1 MVKKGLLNN
10 NRHWYRLMTSL
21 VIMALVITGQASL
34 LTTNALAQPSQ
45 AGAGA
50 PSSKVSVNAP
60 AQAPS
65 LMMLSVRNIETL
77 AGISEYKY
85 LINVD
90 NTGDPLQDRNAGCSP
105 ADPGY
110 PDSCDWPSIRA
121 VPGAAPIFT
130 QGDQSDF
137 GGGLSLP
144 PGKYLVT
151 VLADGFKLGGKHFV
165 VSGDGSPLNV
175 LVELNPHPLPDATM
189 RIKVF
194 NDNASVN
201 GQVDFNEP
209 GLEGFRAIV
218 NDIAGQITTDIYGN
232 SLCTM
237 YDLLG
242 NPIGVDEYGCLISDA
257 NGDMVIPHLGTQR
270 FDVNVTPPVGS
281 GWIQTTTL
289 EGSHSWDTWL
299 AEGGTGLD
307 NEFVIAGEPFPWTVF
322 GFVQPTNT
330 LAGGTGGIKGTIVNA
345 AVYVP
350 RVGGV
355 PYYGAEWSGLNGN
368 LVTGPTQNAWVALS
382 DLQNGDQVVYA
393 APADPTTGYFEING
407 VPDGDYFFTYWDF
420 NQEYILNWT
429 QVTVANGQ
437 MVDLGTPFLTG
448 WFTWVEGYVFNDL
461 NSNGKR
467 DPGEPGVSDYLVVLK
482 DRDNTEIDRMT
493 IAVTTDHNGYYR
505 FDRAYPL
512 GSWMILE
519 AYSDRHYT
527 TGFTYQVENQP
538 EETTILGAGVDV
550 GVLPNLGQTG
560 RLDWGVRAYA
570 PGTNGGIAGT
580 VFYDTT
586 RNELDPR
593 FQAVEGW
600 APGIPNLRVNV
611 YKPVACG
618 TTAAPCDAT
627 GMYELAPD
635 GSIAK
640 DMTAGGVACGTTPGA
655 DCDPSGTWELDG
667 GGNFK
672 VGPVLNTA
680 LTEQWEQPI
689 GCTPRDADGNPW
701 INTDF
706 LPVDYLN
713 ERCLEAPQIG
723 LQFQNDFAS
732 LDGNY
737 GFGST
742 FSGFGSAVDPVE
754 TAMAAGDYLV
764 ETVIPEDAL
773 GRPMY
778 KVVREED
785 INVFGGDEFAP
796 QIPPPACAGPLH
808 TVDVAGILPDGPNAT
823 VNPAFVDA
831 GGSPY
836 EGMDKPLCNVKLV
849 TVSSGRSIAP
859 GFTLFTDVPI
869 PGKWKGYI
877 ISDLALSTVPQ
888 DLMYGEKAGV
898 PHSPIGIYDFANHLV
913 TTITSDPNGVY
924 EVLLPSTYSINC
936 ASPSGVCP
944 AMYYMLGNDP
954 GQPGALNPNY
964 DPQFRTI
971 GATFEIWPGVMLPSD
986 LAPTQAVNGI
996 LAPGS
1001 NQTFPPAC
1009 YVNDPANPPIVPELY
1024 AISKP
1029 YNDGGA
1035 AESFTIQGQGFG
1047 SSGAVLLDET
1057 MAMAIA
1063 SWSATSITFSV
1074 PGGTPAGPHQL
1085 SIVNGDNGN
1094 TTVNGLTFH
1103 VFGAGYSPTV
1113 RTVGPGRDFD
1123 PASYPAFPG
1132 PIQAA
1137 LDAAAA
1143 SPGDNLVV
1151 VYPGTPV
1158 QWNPYGTYFE
1168 NLLLYASVKLQGVG
1182 PGGGNVLGSRI
1193 DGRGV
1198 AGDDPYAED
1207 WRVFAESLTWD
1218 GNQAV
1223 YEGPVIYVAAEDGEF
1238 GSAFAPAIDGFTITG
1253 GDQQGFP
1260 NQIVPAD
1267 PTVHQ
1272 ISSVQGGGIFVNA
1285 YANFLEITNNVLE
1298 SNGGAYG
1305 GSIRI
1310 GTPHLP
1316 GASNDNQNDNLF
1328 IAHNRVIASGGV
1340 NLAGAIGIF
1349 SGAENYEVAFNDVCG
1364 NFSAEYGGG
1373 ISHYGLSPNGSIHDN
1388 RVYFNRSYD
1397 EGGGIFIAGEL
1408 PTDPNLLSAGAGPV
1422 DVYNNLIQANLAN
1435 DDGGGL
1441 RFLMAG
1447 NFEYNVYNN
1456 VIVNNVST
1464 HEGGGVSLN
1473 DAPNVRFFNNTVMK
1487 NITTSTA
1494 ITSNGAPVPAGLSTS
1509 LNSQQLQATLPGGSP
1524 LFSDPLMFNNIFWD
1538 NRAGSWSPGVGILGI
1553 GIDPGPIN
1561 YWDMGVTGGFGSLSP
1576 TDTLM
1581 QTTLGTTPDGSNIVG
1596 VDPDVVST
1604 FDVSVAALPWRG
1616 NPNFVDTLM
1625 VVTEV
1630 PVNLMGDYHINQTS
1644 PAFNTGA
1651 SSKSGVN
1658 APSFDVDND
1667 PRPQMGAWIDMGAD
1681 EIAGQLPADIAVAM
1695 TDDKTI
1701 VYPGET
1707 VTYDITVTNP
1717 GPVDVLGATVAD
1729 AFSSNFA
1736 SVNWTCSASAGSSC
1750 SAANGTGDINLT
1762 IDILMGGSITIQA
1775 VGQFSSAPV
1784 GLSYTNT
1791 VTAAV
1796 SSGYVDANPG
1806 DNSATDTN
1814 DIGQVTDLS
1823 ITKDDGLTTVYPG
1836 DTYNYTITVANSG
1849 PADVF
1854 GATVTDVF
1862 PADLTS
1868 VTWTCAATNGTCG
1881 SASGSGNIGA
1891 TVDLLVGGTATFDVT
1906 VTLSASATSGS
1917 TIANTAEVSAPAL
1930 GYMDPNLANNSA
1942 TDTDTIGYLADLS
1955 VVVTDTVTHA
1965 SIIYPGDTVHYQIV
1979 ITNNG
1984 PSDVTGAMVEDTFD
1998 PIFASVD
2005 WTCSAS
2011 AGSGCSAASGAG
2023 NINITVDLLSGG
2035 TATIVANA
2043 HLPSE
2048 PQHGT
2053 SYDNTVSV
2061 SMPDGY
2067 KDTNPAD
2074 NIITDTNAIGEA
2086 ADLSVAMS
2094 DGITSA
2100 FPGDPVSYTITV
2112 TNNGPDDAPGATF
2125 SDTFSADLTGVTW
2138 TCSASAGSACGAASG
2153 SGDINTTLDLLAGG
2167 SATFQVSAQLS
2178 SNPAGS
2184 SFANTATADAPAGV
2198 FDPNLLNNSASDT
2211 NAIGSISDLAVTLSD
2226 AKTFTYPGETV
2237 SYTIVVT
2244 NGGPDDVFAA
2254 SVIDAFSANFTSVD
2268 WTCSASAGS
2277 VCGAASGSGDINTT
2291 VDLLA
2296 GGSATFQVSAQF
2308 STSPAAG
2315 PNYSNTVDV
2324 AVPTGYL
2331 DPDLLNNTASDT
2343 NAIER
2348 RFPRTPFRDRFNR
2361 DNTTSGL
2368 RSNNWIG
2375 DTGSFHLANHR
2386 AENLSAGEIFWQTG
2400 FGSDQEAY
2408 FTFNRVSQSAVEQGL
2423 YLKYN
2428 DPNPNNPDPT
2438 RTAASWVSVTYRRSN
2453 GRLLI
2458 RSKLAGTNITQT
2470 LANLPATFVN
2480 GNRLGARVLSNGLVL
2495 VYKRNGDGW
2504 TLIGIGQSP
2513 NTGGGRIGITV
2524 TSDTMFARNRA
2535 RFDDFG
2541 GGNLP

>member
-1 MVKKGLLNN
+1 MVKKGLQINS
-10 NRHWYRLMTSL
+10 RHWFRLMTGL
-21 VIMALVITGQASL
+21 VILALMVTGQASL
-34 LTTNALAQPSQ
+34 LTTTALAQPSQ
-45 AGAGA
+45 SGANV
-50 PSSKVSVNAP
+50 PSSKVPAAP
-60 AQAPS
+60 ANAPS
-65 LMMLSVRNIETL
+65 LMTLSVSDIESL
-77 AGISEYKY
+77 APIGEYKY

-90 NTGDPLQDRNAGCSP
+90 NTGNPLQDRTAGCSP
-105 ADPGY
+105 ANPGY

-121 VPGAAPIFT
+121 VPGGAPIFT

-137 GGGLSLP
+137 GAGLTLP
-144 PGKYLVT
+144 EGKYLVS
-151 VLADGFKLGGKHFV
+151 VLANGYKLGGKHFV
-165 VSGDGSPLNV
+165 VSGDGAPVNV
-175 LVELNPHPLPDATM
+175 LVELNPHPLPDSTM

-194 NDNASVN
+194 EDNASVN
-201 GQVDFNEP
+201 GQVDFGEV
-209 GLEGFRAIV
+209 GLEGFRATV
-218 NDIAGQITTDIYGN
+218 NDIAGQVTTDIYGN
-232 SLCTM
+232 ALCTM
-237 YDLLG
+237 YDMLG

-257 NGDMVIPHLGTQR
+257 NGDMVIPHLGTHR

-281 GWIQTTTL
+281 TWIETTTL

-322 GFVQPTNT
+322 GFISPRNT
-330 LAGGTGGIKGTIVNA
+330 LAGGTGGVKGTIVNA

-368 LVTGPTQNAWVALS
+368 LVTGPTQDAWVALS
-382 DLQNGDQVVYA
+382 DLQNGDQAVYV
-393 APADPTTGYFEING
+393 APADPVTGYFEING

-420 NQEYILNWT
+420 AQEYILNWT

-437 MVDLGTPFLTG
+437 MVDVGTPFLTG

-467 DPGEPGVSDYLVVLK
+467 DPGEAGVSDYLVVLK
-482 DRDNTEIDRMT
+482 DRENTEIDRMT
-493 IAVTTDHNGYYR
+493 IAVTTDHDGYYR

-560 RLDWGVRAYA
+560 RLDWGVRAYD

-618 TTAAPCDAT
+618 TTIGADCDPS
-627 GMYELAPD
+627 GFYELAAD

-655 DCDPSGTWELDG
+655 DCDPSGMWELDG
-667 GGNFK
+667 SGNFK
-672 VGPVLNTA
+672 VGPVVNTA

-689 GCTPRDADGNPW
+689 GCTPRDADGNAW

-737 GFGST
+737 GFGTT
-742 FSGFGSAVDPVE
+742 FSGFGTTADPVE
-754 TAMAAGDYLV
+754 SAAMAAGDYLV
-764 ETVIPEDAL
+764 EAVIPEDAL

-778 KVVREED
+778 QVVREED
-785 INVFGGDEFAP
+785 INVFGGDEFTP

-823 VNPAFVDA
+823 VNPSFVDA

-849 TVSSGRSIAP
+849 TVSNGRSIAP
-859 GFTLFTDVPI
+859 SFTLFTEVPI

-877 ISDLALSTVPQ
+877 ISDLSLSTNPQ

-913 TTITSDPNGVY
+913 TTILSDPNGVY

-954 GQPGALNPNY
+954 GQPGNLNAYY

-986 LAPTQAVNGI
+986 LAPTQAVNG
-996 LAPGS
+996 LLNPGS

-1009 YVNDPANPPIVPELY
+1009 FVNDPANPPIVPELY

-1035 AESFTIQGQGFG
+1035 AENFIIQGQGFG
-1047 SSGAVLLDET
+1047 SGGAVLLDGAL
-1057 MAMAIA
+1057 AMDID

-1094 TTVNGLTFH
+1094 TTINGLTFH
-1103 VFGAGYSPTV
+1103 VFGGGYSPTV
-1113 RTVGPGRDFD
+1113 TTVGPGQDFD
-1123 PASYPAFPG
+1123 PAAYPAFPG

-1137 LDAAAA
+1137 LNAAAA
-1143 SPGDNLVV
+1143 NPGDNLVV
-1151 VYPGTPV
+1151 VYPRTPV
-1158 QWNPYGTYFE
+1158 QWNPQGAYFE
-1168 NLLLYASVKLQGVG
+1168 NLLMYAPVKLQGVG
-1182 PGGGNVLGSRI
+1182 PGGGSVLGSRI

-1238 GSAFAPAIDGFTITG
+1238 GSAFAPSIDGFTITG

-1305 GSIRI
+1305 GAIRV

-1316 GASNDNQNDNLF
+1316 GASNDNQNDNLL
-1328 IAHNRVIASGGV
+1328 IAHNRAIANGGV
-1340 NLAGAIGIF
+1340 NLAGAIALF

-1373 ISHYGLSPNGSIHDN
+1373 ISHYGFSPNGSIHDN

-1397 EGGGIFIAGEL
+1397 EGGGVFIAGEL
-1408 PTDPNLLSAGAGPV
+1408 PVDPNQLSAGAGPV
-1422 DVYNNLIQANLAN
+1422 DVYNNLIQANLGN

-1456 VIVNNVST
+1456 VIVNNIST

-1509 LNSQQLQATLPGGSP
+1509 LNSDQLQATLPGGSP
-1524 LFSDPLMFNNIFWD
+1524 LFSDPLLFNNIFYD
-1538 NRAGSWSPGVGILGI
+1538 NRAGSWSPGIGVLGV

-1576 TDTLM
+1576 TDSLM
-1581 QTTLGTTPDGSNIVG
+1581 QTTLGTSPDGSNVIG

-1604 FDVSVAALPWRG
+1604 FDTSVAVLPWRG

-1630 PVNLMGDYHINQTS
+1630 PVNLMGDYHINGTS

-1651 SSKSGVN
+1651 TSKAGVN
-1658 APSFDVDND
+1658 APSFDYDNEA
-1667 PRPQMGAWIDMGAD
+1667 RPQMGAWIDMGAD
-1681 EIAGQLPADIAVAM
+1681 EIPGQITADIAVAM
-1695 TDDKTI
+1695 TDGMTVVFPND
-1701 VYPGET
+1701 V
-1707 VTYDITVTNP
+1707 VTYDITITNP
-1717 GPVDVLGATVAD
+1717 GPVDVIGATVED
-1729 AFSSNFA
+1729 VFSANFA
-1736 SVNWTCSASAGSSC
+1736 SVNWTCAASAGSSC
-1750 SAANGTGDINLT
+1750 SAANGSGDINLT
-1762 IDILMGGSITIQA
+1762 VDVLMGGTITIQA
-1775 VGQFSSAPV
+1775 VGQFSSTPV
-1784 GLSYTNT
+1784 GVSYSNT
-1791 VTAAV
+1791 VTATV
-1796 SSGYVDANPG
+1796 SSGYADANLG
-1806 DNSATDTN
+1806 DNSATDIN
-1814 DIGQVTDLS
+1814 DIGQVADLS
-1823 ITKDDGLTTVYPG
+1823 VTKTDGLTTVFPG
-1836 DTYNYTITVANSG
+1836 DTFTYTITVANSG

-1854 GATVTDVF
+1854 GATVTDTF
-1862 PADLTS
+1862 DPLFTS
-1868 VTWTCAATNGTCG
+1868 VTWTCTASNGTCG
-1881 SASGSGNIGA
+1881 AANGSGDIGT
-1891 TVDLLVGGTATFDVT
+1891 TVDLLVGGTATFEAT
-1906 VTLSASATSGS
+1906 VTLSASAVSGS
-1917 TIANTAEVSAPAL
+1917 NISNTAEAYVPAL
-1930 GYMDPNLANNSA
+1930 GYLDSNLANNAA
-1942 TDTDTIGYLADLS
+1942 TDTDAIGSIADLS
-1955 VVVTDTVTHA
+1955 VIVTDTVTHA

-1984 PSDVTGAMVEDTFD
+1984 PSAVTGAMVEDIFD
-1998 PIFASVD
+1998 PIFDSVD

-2011 AGSGCSAASGAG
+2011 AGSSCSAASGTG
-2023 NINITVDLLSGG
+2023 NLNITVDLLSGG
-2035 TATIVANA
+2035 TATIMANA

-2053 SYDNTVSV
+2053 SYDNTVTV
-2061 SMPDGY
+2061 TLPAGY
-2067 KDTNPAD
+2067 KDPNPSD
-2074 NIITDTNAIGEA
+2074 NIITDTNTIGEA
-2086 ADLSVAMS
+2086 SDLSVTMS

-2100 FPGDPVSYTITV
+2100 FPGDPVNYTITV
-2112 TNNGPDDAPGATF
+2112 TNNGPDDALGAAFTDTFPADLTSVSWTCTASAGSSCGAANGNGDINTTLDLLAGGTATF
-2125 SDTFSADLTGVTW
+2125 QVSATLSNSPAGSDFSNTATVAIAAGAFDPNLTNNSATDTNAIGSITDLSVTITDAKTFTYPGQTVNYTIAVSNGGPDDAIAASVTSTFSANFTSIDW
-2138 TCSASAGSACGAASG
+2138 TCSASAGSACGAANG
-2153 SGDINTTLDLLAGG
+2153 SGAINA
-2167 SATFQVSAQLS
+2167 
-2178 SNPAGS
+2178 
-2184 SFANTATADAPAGV
+2184 
-2198 FDPNLLNNSASDT
+2198 
-2211 NAIGSISDLAVTLSD
+2211 
-2226 AKTFTYPGETV
+2226 
-2237 SYTIVVT
+2237 
-2244 NGGPDDVFAA
+2244 
-2254 SVIDAFSANFTSVD
+2254 
-2268 WTCSASAGS
+2268 
-2277 VCGAASGSGDINTT
+2277 T

-2296 GGSATFQVSAQF
+2296 GGSATFQVTGQF
-2308 STSPAAG
+2308 STSPTG
-2315 PNYSNTVDV
+2315 PNYVTSA
-2324 AVPTGYL
+2324 AVGAPSGYL
-2331 DPDLLNNTASDT
+2331 DPNLANNSDSDT
-2343 NAIER
+2343 NSINR
-2348 RFPRTPFRDRFNR
+2348 QYPRTPIRDQFNR
-2361 DNTTSGL
+2361 ANTTSGL

-2375 DTGSFHLANHR
+2375 DTASYRIVSNR
-2386 AENLSAGEIFWQTG
+2386 VENLSTGSIFWDTS
-2400 FGSDQEAY
+2400 FDPDQEAF
-2408 FTFNRVSQSAVEQGL
+2408 FTFNRVGMSAIEQGL
-2423 YLKYN
+2423 YLKFN
-2428 DPNPNNPDPT
+2428 DTNASPDPGHWT
-2438 RTAASWVSVTYRRSN
+2438 SSWVTVTYRRGL
-2453 GRLLI
+2453 GRVYI
-2458 RSKLAGTNITQT
+2458 KSKLAGTNTVQT
-2470 LANLPATFVN
+2470 IANFPATFSN
-2480 GNRLGARVLSNGLVL
+2480 GDRLGARVFSNGLVL
-2495 VYKRNGDGW
+2495 VYKRNGGNW
-2504 TLIGIGQSP
+2504 TLIGLGQTP
-2513 NTGGGRIGITV
+2513 NTGGGMIGLIV
-2524 TSDTMFARNRA
+2524 TPDTPLARNRA
-2535 RFDDFG
+2535 RFDNFG